1 MKKEKIFGTDGVR
14 GIPGRYPLLPQIVS
28 RMAYST
34 ARLLMRKAGLHAN
47 GTGPSVLMARDTRGS
62 GPALCRDLIRGFSA
76 AGARTID
83 LGVAPTP
90 AVAYLTPRLGA
101 LCGVVV
107 SASHNPAQFNGIK
120 FFTRDGYK
128 MAPELEEAIEK
139 SLPPE
144 GAEPGPLPRV
154 PFPRQD
160 GSGWM
165 ESYVDFLRS
174 TFPPMSDLEGM
185 TLVVDCANGAAFRI
199 APILLESLGARVIAV
214 GCKPNGNNINDR
226 RGALHPD
233 EMRKTVLREG
243 ADAGICF
250 DGDADRCLFC
260 DEGGR
265 LLDGD
270 ALIGLSALHL
280 QRQGLLRS
288 SKVVL
293 TVMSNFG
300 LIRFLRERGIS
311 AVCVPVGD
319 RNVTEAI
326 DRESLSL
333 GGENS
338 GHIIFRGFSCT
349 GDGLLAALQT
359 LAALKASGK
368 PLSWHRRSYH
378 AAPQIINNLKIEAAG
393 KPPLEDLPGLAALI
407 KRCEK
412 RLKGEGRVFV
422 RYSGTEPL
430 LRIMIEGPR
439 PALIKGMAR
448 QLARTYLA
456 ETAKAKN

>member
-14 GIPGRYPLLPQIVS
+14 GIPGRYPLLPALVS
-28 RMAYST
+28 RMAYQA
-34 ARLLMRKAGLHAN
+34 ARLLMRKAGVHVN
-47 GTGPSVLMARDTRGS
+47 GSGPSVLMARDTRGS
-62 GPALCRDLIRGFSA
+62 GPALCRELVRGFSA

-90 AVAYLTPRLGA
+90 AVSYLIPRLGA

-120 FFTRDGYK
+120 FFTRDGCK
-128 MAPELEEAIEK
+128 MAPELEDAIERE
-139 SLPPE
+139 LPAE
-144 GAEPGPLPRV
+144 GAEPRPLPRA
-154 PFPRQD
+154 PLLRQD
-160 GSGWM
+160 GPGWI

-174 TFPPMSDLEGM
+174 TFPPMADLEGM
-185 TLVVDCANGAAFRI
+185 TIVVDCAHGAASRI
-199 APILLESLGARVIAV
+199 APALLESLGARVIAV
-214 GCKPNGNNINDR
+214 GCKPNGSNINDG
-226 RGALHPD
+226 RGALHPE
-233 EMRKTVLREG
+233 EMSRVVRRER

-265 LLDGD
+265 MLDGD
-270 ALIGLSALHL
+270 ALIGLSALYL
-280 QRQGLLRS
+280 QRQGLLWS
-288 SKVVL
+288 NKLVL
-293 TVMSNFG
+293 TVMSNLG
-300 LIRFLRERGIS
+300 LIRFLEERGIS

-349 GDGLLAALQT
+349 GDGLLTALQT

-368 PLSWHRRSYH
+368 PLSWHRRSYR
-378 AAPQIINNLKIEAAG
+378 ATPQIIKNLKIERAG
-393 KPPLEDLPGLAALI
+393 KPPLKDLPGLAALI
-407 KRCEK
+407 RRCEK

-439 PALIKGMAR
+439 LAVIKGMAR

-456 ETAKAKN
+456 ETAKA